1 MLTRRVSLR
10 TISALVAVWALAGA
24 SRQAGAATLGA
35 MPTAAE
41 APFVARAT
49 AYLTKRYPTPAAA
62 EKAGYVRYTDE
73 DETGAISYE
82 NGAWTSADA
91 EHPSQLWYDVKG
103 RLLGADYSLPLSP
116 TPPNLF
122 GIEPSRW
129 QTFHRHIHY
138 SLHGPG
144 GATIYGATGVGKI
157 LAAGGNPEHPTAA
170 DLVKAGIATSPA
182 EVAFVFEFPAIWDLE
197 LWVLP
202 NPSGAFADT
211 NPNVKPVKP
220 AKDM

>member
-1 MLTRRVSLR
+1 MVTRRRALNI
-10 TISALVAVWALAGA
+10 ISALAAAGA
-24 SRQAGAATLGA
+24 IAGVSWRAGAATLGGT
-35 MPTAAE
+35 PTAAE

-73 DETGAISYE
+73 DDTGAISYE

-103 RLLGADYSLPLSP
+103 RLLGADYSVPLSA

-122 GIEPSRW
+122 GIDPSRW
-129 QTFHRHIHY
+129 QTFHQHIHY
-138 SLHGPG
+138 GLHGPS
-144 GATIYGATGVGKI
+144 GATTYGATGVGKI
-157 LAAGGNPEHPTAA
+157 TAAGGNPEHPTAT
-170 DLVKAGIATSPA
+170 DLVKAGIATSPG
-182 EVAFVFEFPAIWDLE
+182 EVAFVFDFPAIWDLG

-202 NPSGAFADT
+202 NPSGAFADA